1 MNTSQDGIL
10 LSFQPIQGMRDAS
23 PLELRVKNE
32 VIDSVRKLLTE
43 NGFEMADYPIV
54 EPTELFV
61 KKSGGDI
68 GGRLYSFVDP
78 GGNRVSLRPE
88 FTSSVIRSFLLEGSP
103 NAGMRRQYA
112 GPVFRY
118 SDVNYSN

>member
-32 VIDSVRKLLTE
+32 VIDSVGKLLAG

-68 GGRLYSFVDP
+68 GWRLYSVVDP
-78 GGNRVSLRPE
+78 SGNRVSRRADC
-88 FTSSVIRSFLLEGSP
+88 TSCVIRSFI
-103 NAGMRRQYA
+103 
-112 GPVFRY
+112 
-118 SDVNYSN
+118 

>member
-32 VIDSVRKLLTE
+32 VINSVSKLLAE

-54 EPTELFV
+54 EPTELF
-61 KKSGGDI
+61 
-68 GGRLYSFVDP
+68 
-78 GGNRVSLRPE
+78 
-88 FTSSVIRSFLLEGSP
+88 
-103 NAGMRRQYA
+103 GM
-112 GPVFRY
+112 
-118 SDVNYSN
+118 